1 MFDTYFVLGILE
13 YKFLFQYLLYIF
25 NLTTFY
31 SCTKKQGLDIT
42 CIIIDLYCLIF
53 MNIFSF
59 SYFKKSF
66 EYLTL
71 RLVLSLNNPQNN
83 EVKICEKYEVDML
96 KIIIIII
103 GYTLNNFIIHITILK
118 LMMEKYITSKS
129 KKRIQFLKINSYS
142 FCRCGN

>member
-25 NLTTFY
+25 NLTTFC

-96 KIIIIII
+96 KIIINII
-103 GYTLNNFIIHITILK
+103 GYTLNNFIIHITILE

-129 KKRIQFLKINSYS
+129 KNEFNFKK
-142 FCRCGN
+142 

>member
-1 MFDTYFVLGILE
+1 
-13 YKFLFQYLLYIF
+13 
-25 NLTTFY
+25 
-31 SCTKKQGLDIT
+31 
-42 CIIIDLYCLIF
+42 

-96 KIIIIII
+96 KIIINII
-103 GYTLNNFIIHITILK
+103 GYTLNNFIIHITILE

-129 KKRIQFLKINSYS
+129 KNEFNFKK
-142 FCRCGN
+142 